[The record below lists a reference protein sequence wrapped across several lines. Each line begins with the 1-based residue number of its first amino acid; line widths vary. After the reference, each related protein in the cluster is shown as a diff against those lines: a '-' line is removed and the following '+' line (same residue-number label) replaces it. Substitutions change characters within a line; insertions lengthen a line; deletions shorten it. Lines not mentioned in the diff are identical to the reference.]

1 MPAVSKAQKTTACM
15 ALAMKRG
22 DLKMTPDT
30 PAGKMAMSMSE
41 EEMMKMCGAE
51 MHEEKK

>member
-22 DLKMTPDT
+22 DLKMAPET
-30 PAGKMAMSMSE
+30 PAGKMAESMTE
-41 EEMMKMCGAE
+41 KQLTEFCGAPV
-51 MHEEKK
+51 EK